1 MYAVSPVD
9 RTWAVKSPRRSPPN
23 MRNTRL
29 LLAALAAFLVLVV
42 AACGSATND
51 YRGEV
56 AEAQKSHLE
65 AIKAQETAIE
75 AALEAGDADA
85 AAAALATVS
94 ETWTTLAD
102 EVEAVEAPE
111 EAQALAGTVV
121 TSYRGMAA
129 AAADMQAAWE
139 SGDTDAAMA
148 GWTAYS
154 EAGKAADA
162 AVEALNKV
170 D

>member
-1 MYAVSPVD
+1 
-9 RTWAVKSPRRSPPN
+9 

-65 AIKAQETAIE
+65 TIKAQETEIQV
-75 AALEAGDADA
+75 ALEAGDAETA
-85 AAAALATVS
+85 AASLATVS
-94 ETWTTLAD
+94 TTWNTLAD
-102 EVEAVEAPE
+102 EVEALEAPE
-111 EAQALAGTVV
+111 EAQALASTVV
-121 TSYRGMAA
+121 TSYRGMAT
-129 AAADMQAAWE
+129 AAADMQAAFE
-139 SGDTDAAMA
+139 AGDNEAATA
-148 GWTAYS
+148 GWTAYA